1 MSKWRSF
8 RNFVNKLR
16 IYLKKALFILL
27 SAATILLCSCQTT
40 GNISSGAVA
49 TLDHFKGEVTDMSP
63 QRFPSRNVSYGYSIE
78 LRNDSAI
85 VYLPYMGEVYSPV
98 LGDEGLNF
106 SHLYKNMKTSRNKK
120 GTATIS
126 TFTVSHGIINY
137 DFRLEAFNSGYFSL
151 HVQPSNAQSCN
162 YSGRWEE

>member
-16 IYLKKALFILL
+16 IYMKKALFILL
-27 SAATILLCSCQTT
+27 SAATIMLCSCQTM
-40 GNISSGAVA
+40 GYLSSGVVA
-49 TLDHFKGEVTDMSP
+49 TLNHFKGEVTDMSP

-85 VYLPYMGEVYSPV
+85 VYLPYMGEVYSSV

-106 SHLYKNMKTSRNKK
+106 SHPCKNMKTIRNKK
-120 GTATIS
+120 GTATIA
-126 TFTVSHGIINY
+126 TFTLSRGIINY